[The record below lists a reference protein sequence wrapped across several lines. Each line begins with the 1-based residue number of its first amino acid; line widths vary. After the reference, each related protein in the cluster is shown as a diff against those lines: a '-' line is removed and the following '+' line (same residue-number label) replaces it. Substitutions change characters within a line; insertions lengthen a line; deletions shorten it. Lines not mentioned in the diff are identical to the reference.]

1 MDVLETIEKATTII
15 LNILT
20 IIAIVKKFIK
30 K

>member
-1 MDVLETIEKATTII
+1 MDVLEAIEKATTII

-20 IIAIVKKFIK
+20 IIAIVKKFLK

>member
-1 MDVLETIEKATTII
+1 MDILEAIEKATTII

-20 IIAIVKKFIK
+20 IIAIVKKFLK

>member
-1 MDVLETIEKATTII
+1 MDVFEAIEKATTII

-20 IIAIVKKFIK
+20 IIAIVKKFLK